1 MEEGSS
7 QHDSSTAL
15 TNNTSSQPFF
25 LRVLKVII
33 QLREATLLAVKKA
46 QKAKK
51 DAEAK
56 KKEAE
61 AIVNLLERKE
71 SEEAKEDNSSSSE
84 TP

>member
-1 MEEGSS
+1 M
-7 QHDSSTAL
+7 TAL

-61 AIVNLLERKE
+61 AIVNL
-71 SEEAKEDNSSSSE
+71 
-84 TP
+84 